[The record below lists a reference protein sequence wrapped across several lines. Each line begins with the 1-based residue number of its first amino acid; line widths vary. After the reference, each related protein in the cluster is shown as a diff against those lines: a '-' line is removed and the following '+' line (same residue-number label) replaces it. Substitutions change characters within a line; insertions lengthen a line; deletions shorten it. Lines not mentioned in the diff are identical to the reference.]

1 MPTTLIT
8 ISYIYIYI
16 YIYTKSLN
24 NCLSSIY
31 HESND
36 INEPNP
42 HLIWRKAMQK
52 ELKALNK
59 IHAWNIVK

>member
-16 YIYTKSLN
+16 
-24 NCLSSIY
+24 CLSSIY

-36 INEPNP
+36 INEPDP